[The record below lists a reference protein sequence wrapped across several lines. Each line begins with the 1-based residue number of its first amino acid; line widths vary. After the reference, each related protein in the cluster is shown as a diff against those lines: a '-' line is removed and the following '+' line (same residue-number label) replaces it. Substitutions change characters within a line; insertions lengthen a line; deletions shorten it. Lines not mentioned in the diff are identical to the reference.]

1 MARFFLRT
9 HHSERQVVLRVWIWP
24 SQKVGVVLFSLL
36 ISNDFHLSFVGV
48 FWASGYIQLALTCLS
63 QFPVLERSASFMKW
77 SIFNLDSNRC
87 DSNPSKANVECEC
100 LSCLHLPITSPFCN
114 KFGRL
119 NDIALNLGN
128 ESQWV
133 SLSLS
138 ICHMIWMLKMFEL
151 MAMFRWVPLFFD
163 PCLSH
168 KGSKLSWW
176 DVSVRFSSQ
185 RMRVM
190 MRMSTTRV
198 LRRAVATKLVV
209 TVAIFFIRLRT
220 FGLCWNCSVSLR
232 YGW

>member
-1 MARFFLRT
+1 MSFLPCIFPS
-9 HHSERQVVLRVWIWP
+9 HHPSATSSAASMTSHSIW
-24 SQKVGVVLFSLL
+24 
-36 ISNDFHLSFVGV
+36 
-48 FWASGYIQLALTCLS
+48 
-63 QFPVLERSASFMKW
+63 EM
-77 SIFNLDSNRC
+77 
-87 DSNPSKANVECEC
+87 
-100 LSCLHLPITSPFCN
+100 SP
-114 KFGRL
+114 
-119 NDIALNLGN
+119 N
-128 ESQWV
+128 E

-138 ICHMIWMLKMFEL
+138 LNLSPDLDVGHLIWMLKMFEL

-163 PCLSH
+163 PCLSR
-168 KGSKLSWW
+168 KGFKLSWW

-185 RMRVM
+185 RMRVMMRM

>member
-1 MARFFLRT
+1 MPNNVSLWSCLTSCIR
-9 HHSERQVVLRVWIWP
+9 P
-24 SQKVGVVLFSLL
+24 QKVGVVLFSLL

-100 LSCLHLPITSPFCN
+100 LSCLHHPITSPFCN

-133 SLSLS
+133 SLSQFVTWFGCWKCLNWWLCSAEFLS
-138 ICHMIWMLKMFEL
+138 FLIHVSRTK
-151 MAMFRWVPLFFD
+151 D
-163 PCLSH
+163 PS
-168 KGSKLSWW
+168 
-176 DVSVRFSSQ
+176 
-185 RMRVM
+185 
-190 MRMSTTRV
+190 
-198 LRRAVATKLVV
+198 
-209 TVAIFFIRLRT
+209 
-220 FGLCWNCSVSLR
+220 
-232 YGW
+232 